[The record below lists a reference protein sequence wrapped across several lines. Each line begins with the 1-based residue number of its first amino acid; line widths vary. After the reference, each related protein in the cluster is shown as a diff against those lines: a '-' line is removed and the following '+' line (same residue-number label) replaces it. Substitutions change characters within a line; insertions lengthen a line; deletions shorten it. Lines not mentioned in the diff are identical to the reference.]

1 MRLTSGGAVSGK
13 KSENSPKGQTEG
25 SPEYVAPE
33 IEAVITAESLDREV
47 QYAGDVSQ
55 KAG

>member
-1 MRLTSGGAVSGK
+1 MSGK